1 MSTWTPDE
9 LARIGDAEELRVAS
23 YRRDG
28 TLRKYVIIWVA
39 RDGDD
44 IYVRSAYGPDNG
56 WYVRAKRSGTGRIRA
71 GGVERDVTFVDVPAS
86 ETATHEAVDDA
97 YREKYRRQPPNVV
110 ATVVGPKAAAV
121 TLRLDPRD

>member
-9 LARIGDAEELRVAS
+9 LARIGGAEELRVAS

-39 RDGDD
+39 RTGDD
-44 IYVRSAYGPDNG
+44 LYVRSAYGPENG
-56 WYVRAKRSGTGRIRA
+56 WYVRAKRSGAGRIRA
-71 GGVERDVTFVDVPAS
+71 GGVERDVTFIDVPAS
-86 ETATHEAVDDA
+86 EAATHEAVDGA
-97 YREKYRRQPPNVV
+97 YREKYRRQPANVV

-121 TLRLDPRD
+121 TLRLEPRD

>member
-9 LARIGDAEELRVAS
+9 LSRIGDAEELRVAS

-39 RDGDD
+39 RVGDD
-44 IYVRSAYGPDNG
+44 LYVRSAYGPENG

-71 GGVERDVTFVDVPAS
+71 GGVERDVAFVEVPAT
-86 ETATHEAVDDA
+86 EAAAHEAVDAA

>member
-9 LARIGDAEELRVAS
+9 LARIGDADELRVAS

-44 IYVRSAYGPDNG
+44 LYVRSAYGPENG
-56 WYVRAKRSGTGRIRA
+56 WYVRAKRSGTA
-71 GGVERDVTFVDVPAS
+71 PHCWKAS
-86 ETATHEAVDDA
+86 GT
-97 YREKYRRQPPNVV
+97 
-110 ATVVGPKAAAV
+110 
-121 TLRLDPRD
+121 

>member
-9 LARIGDAEELRVAS
+9 LSRIGDAEELRVAS

-39 RDGDD
+39 RVGDD
-44 IYVRSAYGPDNG
+44 LYVRSAYGPENG

-86 ETATHEAVDDA
+86 ESATHDAVD
-97 YREKYRRQPPNVV
+97 
-110 ATVVGPKAAAV
+110 AALAPAS
-121 TLRLDPRD
+121 RASSSR